1 MENKKGNQAIFRRF
15 KNTKWLIIMG
25 MLILFLFVF
34 VILDYSKNM
43 KQSKQIALLHSQIES
58 LQKQIK
64 IEKQKTQLS
73 IGKKVTDNQ
82 TETFKVA
89 RSIDGDTIK
98 LENGQVVRYI
108 GIDAPETVDPRKP
121 VQCFGKEASREDR
134 KLVEGKKVILKKDV
148 SETDKYGRLLRYVY
162 VGNIFVNDYLV
173 RNGYARVFSLPPDIK
188 HQVQFKQAEKEAREN
203 KRGLWADNSCKTTYH

>member
-1 MENKKGNQAIFRRF
+1 
-15 KNTKWLIIMG
+15 
-25 MLILFLFVF
+25 MLVLFLFVF
-34 VILDYSKNM
+34 VILDYSKGI
-43 KQSKQIALLHSQIES
+43 KQSKQIAVLHSQIET

-64 IEKQKTQLS
+64 TEKQKTQLS
-73 IGKKVTDNQ
+73 TGEKITDNQ
-82 TETFKVA
+82 VETFKVA

-108 GIDAPETVDPRKP
+108 GIDTPETVDPRKP
-121 VQCFGKEASREDR
+121 VQCFGKEASRENR
-134 KLVEGKKVILKKDV
+134 KLVEGKKVILKEDV

-188 HQVQFKQAEKEAREN
+188 YQAQFKQAEKEAKEN
-203 KRGLWADNSCKTTYH
+203 KRGLWADNACKTAYY